1 MTSVTIATGL
11 LCFISIS
18 EMELAV
24 RVSAAKLLFGLFEKD
39 GNWLLFSPAE
49 LSLF

>member
-1 MTSVTIATGL
+1 MSLVTIATGL

-24 RVSAAKLLFGLFEKD
+24 RLSAAKLLFGLFEKD

-49 LSLF
+49 LD